1 MFSRDQRIR
10 TVLAA
15 AAALTVLS
23 GCVSPGAPAPQQ
35 LDLAALDV
43 GSNATDPLTAPAAST
58 DKYGRVLE
66 SVRMGE
72 VMVDAAEVDPALIY
86 GVPDRSAPLPTP
98 STAAGMLAERVRE
111 VLESQGM
118 LAGFAVSGS
127 DVDHGGKKPQVGEA
141 RMLTVLLLRFPDDVS
156 ARLAA
161 REMNATDASISP
173 ENVAVR
179 IAEYPGAF
187 AHWRPTVPT
196 MAATYAHG
204 SFVISA
210 LAAHTSPD
218 QQVLTGMVRTALD
231 AQIPRLGEFRGTPP
245 EDFDTLPLDRDGMQA
260 RLLPFGP
267 GRWTYPTV
275 VSADLDANA
284 GWSASLSAYGVVFG
298 PRATRLLKHFRFQ
311 EPIELVA
318 MNGVNVLE
326 RFPDAVS
333 ARRVFD
339 RERQAADQTRLI
351 DPPDGV
357 PDVYCSAL
365 RSVPASPHQVY
376 CHVLYGRY
384 TASITG
390 WSPEQ
395 AHRSTAAQYAL
406 LVRSG

>member
-1 MFSRDQRIR
+1 MVSQRFR
-10 TVLAA
+10 TVLAV

-23 GCVSPGAPAPQQ
+23 GCVRHGEPVPQQ
-35 LDLAALDV
+35 VHLAALDV
-43 GSNATDPLTAPAAST
+43 GSHGSDPMTAPTTSN

-72 VMVDAAEVDPALIY
+72 VMLDPVEVDPTLTY
-86 GVPDRSAPLPTP
+86 GVQERTAPLPTP
-98 STAAGMLAERVRE
+98 LTAAGILAERVRE
-111 VLESQGM
+111 ALESHGM

-127 DVDHGGKKPQVGEA
+127 DVNLLGKRPEVGA
-141 RMLTVLLLRFPDDVS
+141 SRLLTVLLLRFPDDRS

-161 REMNATDASISP
+161 RQMNATDAAISP
-173 ENVAVR
+173 DNVDVR
-179 IAEYPGAF
+179 IEGYPGAF
-187 AHWRPTVPT
+187 AHWRPSVPT

-218 QQVLTGMVRTALD
+218 QQVLTGTVRRVFD
-231 AQIPRLGEFRGTPP
+231 AQIPRLGDFRGTPP

-275 VSADLDANA
+275 VSSDVDTNA
-284 GWSASLSAYGVVFG
+284 GWSAALSVYGVVLG
-298 PRATRLLKHFRFQ
+298 PRATRLMKHYGFKD
-311 EPIELVA
+311 PIEIVA
-318 MNGVNVLE
+318 INDFDVLE

-333 ARRVFD
+333 ARKVFEL
-339 RERQAADQTRLI
+339 ERQKVNPAELI
-351 DPPDGV
+351 DSPAGV
-357 PDVYCSAL
+357 PDVYCTKV
-365 RSVPASPHQVY
+365 RSDPASPHQAG

-384 TASITG
+384 TAALTG
-390 WSPEQ
+390 WSPANVQ
-395 AHRSTAAQYAL
+395 QRTAAQYAL